1 MEAAELFRTGN
12 DVDATITFMTG
23 RGERVSADAVA
34 FGAGRRALL
43 MIPGLSD
50 GLATVRGKLPFL
62 RRAYRS
68 LAGDYRVVVASRID
82 ELRDGATIASMA
94 DDYLSLAR
102 SAGLDSVDVWGVSM
116 GGMIVQAM
124 ALQDPPSIGRLC
136 LDVSAASASPHL
148 RAAVD
153 EWLSYAA
160 RGDSKGL
167 LRDTM
172 ERTYR
177 DRDLIVYRPLLP
189 LLVRVTR
196 VRSLDRFV
204 IQARACRAHDL
215 AGRLDGIRAPCLV
228 SGGDSDKILGPGAV
242 EALHE
247 AIPGS
252 ILRIYPGYGH
262 NAYEAKGHT
271 AFVRD
276 FLLGR

>member
-1 MEAAELFRTGN
+1 MEAEELFGTGD

-23 RGERVSADAVA
+23 RGERVSADTVA
-34 FGAGRRALL
+34 FGAGDRVLL

-62 RRAYRS
+62 RHAYRT

-102 SAGLDSVDVWGVSM
+102 SAGRGPVDVWGVSM
-116 GGMIVQAM
+116 GGMIAQAM
-124 ALQDPPSIGRLC
+124 ALADPSAIGRLC
-136 LDVSAASASPHL
+136 LDVSTACATPRL
-148 RAAVD
+148 RAVVD

-160 RGDSKGL
+160 RGDSAGL

-172 ERTYR
+172 EKTYR
-177 DRDLIVYRPLLP
+177 DRDLKAYRLLMP
-189 LLVRVTR
+189 LLVRLTKV
-196 VRSLDRFV
+196 SSFDRFV
-204 IQARACRAHDL
+204 IQARACRVHDL
-215 AGRLDGIRAPCLV
+215 AGRLDGVRAPCLV

-271 AFVRD
+271 AFVRN

>member
-1 MEAAELFRTGN
+1 MEATELFCTTKG
-12 DVDATITFMTG
+12 VDATVSFMTD

-34 FGAGRRALL
+34 FGAGASVLL

-68 LAGDYRVVVASRID
+68 FAGDYRVVVASRIN
-82 ELRDGATIASMA
+82 ELRDGATISSMA

-102 SAGLDSVDVWGVSM
+102 SAGRAGVDVWGVSM
-116 GGMIVQAM
+116 GGMIAQAM
-124 ALQDPPSIGRLC
+124 ALADQSAIRRLC
-136 LDVSAASASPHL
+136 LDVSAASATPYL
-148 RAAVD
+148 RGVLD
-153 EWLSYAA
+153 DWLSYAA
-160 RGDSKGL
+160 RGDSAGL

-177 DRDLIVYRPLLP
+177 DRDLRAYRLLMP
-189 LLVRVTR
+189 LLVMLTR
-196 VRSLDRFV
+196 VRSFDRFV

-215 AGRLDGIRAPCLV
+215 AGRLGSVGAPCLV

-252 ILRIYPGYGH
+252 SLRIYPGYGH